1 MEARKGNKVYSI
13 DKREADAFAANGY
26 DIYEG
31 GKLVKHA
38 VGKTVPIEEH
48 ERVVA
53 ELEALKK
60 PKARTAKKAEAEDE

>member
-38 VGKTVPIEEH
+38 VGKTVPIEEY
-48 ERVVA
+48 ERVAA

-60 PKARTAKKAEAEDE
+60 PKARTSKKAEAEDE